1 MATDLGKRS
10 AAPERADESEVADM
24 RSWWLFPIVL
34 IGSSILAAVALVVWG
49 SWLEARL
56 HTEIFKALVQGVLV
70 VGFGG
75 VGSFLVKEYNRSRDR
90 VEHRRG
96 LLREAHKDL
105 IHSYNEIK
113 RLRRLL
119 RAQAMHPTYHD
130 PQAVVYRDSYG
141 PLLEQLS
148 ESQLQLEDYVRRI
161 KGNHDIYSDPQDLV
175 ENLNRAENYVGN
187 LITEWEDNLGLFQGD
202 PPQRT
207 LTRLPALGCF
217 LGDAKTAFKPC
228 MADPMATVLDA
239 LSRAIA
245 ACV

>member
-1 MATDLGKRS
+1 MSAKLGKRS
-10 AAPERADESEVADM
+10 AASEGG
-24 RSWWLFPIVL
+24 RRQR
-34 IGSSILAAVALVVWG
+34 GSGYEALVAVSDCSYRIFYRCG
-49 SWLEARL
+49 GRLGGLGQFARSEAAYRS
-56 HTEIFKALVQGVLV
+56 IQ
-70 VGFGG
+70 G
-75 VGSFLVKEYNRSRDR
+75 VGSFLVKEYNRSRER

-113 RLRRLL
+113 HLRRLL

-141 PLLEQLS
+141 PLLERLS
-148 ESQLQLEDYVRRI
+148 EAQLQLEDYVRRI
-161 KGNHDIYSDPQDLV
+161 RGNHDIYSDAQDLV

-228 MADPMATVLDA
+228 IADPMATVLDA